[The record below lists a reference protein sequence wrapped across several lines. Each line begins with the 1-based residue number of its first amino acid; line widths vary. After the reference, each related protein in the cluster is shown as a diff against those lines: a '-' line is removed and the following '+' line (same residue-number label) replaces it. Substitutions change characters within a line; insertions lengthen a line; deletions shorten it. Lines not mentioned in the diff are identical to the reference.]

1 MKIERILVTGATGVV
16 GSYVREVFDG
26 IDLAL
31 TDIEIEG
38 NLLHLDVRDPEAVM
52 QTMQEISP
60 DVVLHLAAATDVDR
74 CEQEPDWAYHTNT
87 IGTQN
92 VALACQASG
101 SVMVCISTAAVF
113 WGDKPEPYTEFDAPC
128 PMNIYGDS
136 KLRGEQTMVSLLQ
149 RYYIVRAGW
158 MIGGGEKDKKFVGK
172 IVRKIL
178 EGGSRL
184 RVVDD
189 KFGSPVYARD
199 LLQGIRR
206 LLNTDYYGLY
216 HIVNTGMAS
225 RYQIALAVRDI
236 LARPDVEIEP
246 VSSAF
251 FPLPAPRG
259 RSEAMRNYKLDL
271 LGLNWMRPWQAALRE
286 YLETESLPAMRG
298 NHIRQLK
305 LSPG

>member
-1 MKIERILVTGATGVV
+1 MNIERMLVTGAAGAV
-16 GSYVREVFDG
+16 GSYIREVFQDA
-26 IDLAL
+26 DLTL
-31 TDIEIEG
+31 TDIVEE
-38 NLLHLDVRDPEAVM
+38 LPVLDVRDPDAVM
-52 QTMQEISP
+52 RAVGDLRP
-60 DVVLHLAAATDVDR
+60 NVVLHLAAATEVDR
-74 CEQEPDWAYHTNT
+74 CEQEPDWAYHTNA

-92 VALACQASG
+92 VALACQTYT
-101 SVMVCISTAAVF
+101 SVLVYISTAGVF
-113 WGDKPEPYTEFDAPC
+113 WGDKPEPYNEFDPPRPA
-128 PMNIYGDS
+128 NIYGNS
-136 KLRGEQTMVSLLQ
+136 KLAGEQSVVSLLQ

-158 MIGGGEKDKKFVGK
+158 MIGGGKKDKKFVGK

-178 EGGSRL
+178 DGGRHL

-216 HIVNTGMAS
+216 HMVNTGMAS
-225 RYQIALAVRDI
+225 RYQIALAIRDI
-236 LARPDVEIEP
+236 LERPDIEIEP

-271 LGLNWMRPWQAALRE
+271 LGLNEMRSWQDALAE
-286 YLETESLPAMRG
+286 YLLTELVPAL
-298 NHIRQLK
+298 QAK
-305 LSPG
+305 E